1 MTRPMATED
10 NESGGH
16 AHASTTT
23 YLTIFAVLSVITV
36 VEVGIFYVDLVRPVL
51 VSALI
56 VLSAAK
62 FALVVGYYMHL
73 RFDHRIFRVLF
84 SGPLVIALA
93 IGIALLFLFGV
104 FRLGA

>member
-1 MTRPMATED
+1 MGTAE
-10 NESGGH
+10 NEAGEQ
-16 AHASTTT
+16 AHATTPT
-23 YLTIFAVLSVITV
+23 YLTIFAVLFVITV
-36 VEVGIFYVDLVRPVL
+36 VEVGIFYVGLVRPVL
-51 VSALI
+51 VSTLV

-73 RFDHRIFRVLF
+73 RFDHRIFRILF

-104 FRLGA
+104 LRLGA

>member
-1 MTRPMATED
+1 MSTGA
-10 NESGGH
+10 NETGGH

-23 YLTIFAVLSVITV
+23 YLTIFAVLFVITV
-36 VEVGIFYVDLVRPVL
+36 VEVGIFYVGLVRPVL

-56 VLSAAK
+56 VLSAVK

-73 RFDHRIFRVLF
+73 RFDHRIFRLLF

-93 IGIALLFLFGV
+93 IGIALLFLFGIL
-104 FRLGA
+104 RLGA